1 MRARLGWLGR
11 GAGPLAL
18 TAAIVSAAAL
28 TIAAAPAGAAPPATT
43 QAPTTTA
50 GPTTTTT
57 PPPPP
62 EPLDVVEPGAPGR
75 RLNNSFQATPTMP
88 PPPKPDALPESSGEG
103 RRVVYSKSKQRL
115 WTVEEDG
122 TVSKTYLVSGRRT
135 WNQPTPNN
143 LANTFEPQ
151 MRYYADPPAFY
162 RVSSRSAS
170 TCNITKPHICWR
182 YMVRF
187 TKGPDGDNIG
197 FHEIPKDTRTGRLL
211 QTEAE
216 LGAALSNG
224 CVRQAAPDAEYIW
237 NWAPVGTKVV
247 VLP

>member
-1 MRARLGWLGR
+1 MRTRLGRLGR
-11 GAGPLAL
+11 GGSLAL
-18 TAAIVSAAAL
+18 TAAVVSVTAL
-28 TIAAAPAGAAPPATT
+28 TIAALPAGATT
-43 QAPTTTA
+43 TTTPTTA

-57 PPPPP
+57 TTTTVPP
-62 EPLDVVEPGAPGR
+62 EPLDVVEPNAPGS
-75 RLNNSFQATPTMP
+75 RLDNAFQATPTMP
-88 PPPKPDALPESSGEG
+88 QPAGEG
-103 RRVVYSKSKQRL
+103 RRVIYSKSRQRL

-122 TVSKTYLVSGRRT
+122 TVSRTYLVSGRRT

-197 FHEIPKDTRTGRLL
+197 FHEIPRDTRTGRLL

-224 CVRQAAPDAEYIW
+224 CVRQAAPDAKYMW
-237 NWAPVGTKVV
+237 DWAPVGTKVV

>member
-18 TAAIVSAAAL
+18 TAAIVSVAAL
-28 TIAAAPAGAAPPATT
+28 TIAAAPAGAGAATT
-43 QAPTTTA
+43 TTTTA
-50 GPTTTTT
+50 GPATTTTTTT

-62 EPLDVVEPGAPGR
+62 EPLDVVEPNAPGS
-75 RLNNSFQATPTMP
+75 RLENAYQATPTMP
-88 PPPKPDALPESSGEG
+88 PPDGEG

-122 TVSKTYLVSGRRT
+122 TVSRTYLVSGRRT

-143 LANTFEPQ
+143 FANTYEPQ
-151 MRYYADPPAFY
+151 MRYYADPPAYY
-162 RVSSRSAS
+162 RVSSRSAH

>member
-1 MRARLGWLGR
+1 MRRSLRR
-11 GAGPLAL
+11 GAVPLAL
-18 TAAIVSAAAL
+18 AAAVVSVASVAL
-28 TIAAAPAGAAPPATT
+28 TASPAGASTPP
-43 QAPTTTA
+43 PSDD
-50 GPTTTTT
+50 PTTTTT
-57 PPPPP
+57 TTTLPPPPD
-62 EPLDVVEPGAPGR
+62 PLDIVVPGAPAR
-75 RLNNSFQATPTMP
+75 RLENDFQATPTLP
-88 PPPKPDALPESSGEG
+88 PPPRPDALPENSGEG

-122 TVSKTYLVSGRRT
+122 TVSRTYLVSGRRT
-135 WNQPTPNN
+135 WNQPPPNN
-143 LANTFEPQ
+143 FANTFEPQ
-151 MRYYADPPAFY
+151 ARYYADPPAYY
-162 RVSSRSAS
+162 RVFSRSAY

-224 CVRQAAPDAEYIW
+224 CVRQAAPDAEYMW